1 MARDKE
7 PFESLTGVATQTA
20 EQITGRTQE
29 AMGNYFSWLQNA
41 MSASPWGNT
50 ELTKKFLGYATENAS
65 NAFGFVQKLSQAKN
79 FEDVVKIQTEFMTT
93 QFSSFNEQAKNLGEI
108 YARTAAAMRT
118 PFGPST

>member
-1 MARDKE
+1 MAKSKE
-7 PFESLTGVATQTA
+7 PSEPLTGIATETA
-20 EQITGRTQE
+20 EQVAARTQE

-50 ELTKKFLGYATENAS
+50 ELTKKLLSYATENAG

-79 FEDVVKIQTEFMTT
+79 FDDVVRIQSDFMTA
-93 QFSSFNEQAKNLGEI
+93 QLGSFNEQAKNLGEI
-108 YARTAAAMRT
+108 FTRTAAAMRT